1 MSVTPRRSWPTNEG
15 ALSQGGSDSQRAH
28 PSAGNIQQQ
37 THHGNRQM
45 NMPPHNNTASQME
58 SSAQKSSSHAHGT
71 LKAPP
76 VMAPQQQQQA
86 THQQHQQQQQQQQ
99 PMPPQQVRP
108 LLNTAPNNLPS
119 ASGSLFSPSS
129 GSSLPMASM
138 ADNQHQSN
146 LFVNGQSDMT
156 QQPGSYSA
164 SAHNMTHVKS
174 ENLQAASQYDFPSHP
189 MNDFDQHQKD
199 LMQMPSDNLF
209 NAIAQQNHTQLPVHQ
224 QSLENKPLP
233 HAVSSPAMSMP
244 VSGGKPKSSSAAMAQ
259 VRNASSWSSLAGPSQ
274 QGGPPGSSKSSNIGD
289 SFQMF
294 KRQAKEKEARQKAL
308 IEQQEM
314 RRQAKEQAERERM
327 RAEADRRREREE
339 EEALEKARYVKTK
352 HCFTKEKDQIPLH
365 PYIYLYFPGE
375 SLSVCRMKL
384 VRRLQRRLDLVQFK
398 ALLRHHFLP

>member
-1 MSVTPRRSWPTNEG
+1 MSVTPRRSWPASEG
-15 ALSQGGSDSQRAH
+15 ALSQGGNDSQRAH
-28 PSAGNIQQQ
+28 PSAGSIQQQHQQ

-45 NMPPHNNTASQME
+45 NMPPHNNAASME
-58 SSAQKSSSHAHGT
+58 SSAQKSSSHAQGT

-76 VMAPQQQQQA
+76 VMTPQQQQL
-86 THQQHQQQQQQQQ
+86 TQQQQQQSL
-99 PMPPQQVRP
+99 PPQQVRP
-108 LLNTAPNNLPS
+108 LPNTASNNLPS

-129 GSSLPMASM
+129 GSSLPSM
-138 ADNQHQSN
+138 ADIQHQPN

-164 SAHNMTHVKS
+164 PAHNMAHVKTES
-174 ENLQAASQYDFPSHP
+174 LQAAGQYDFPSHP

-209 NAIAQQNHTQLPVHQ
+209 NALAQQNHTQQPVHQ
-224 QSLENKPLP
+224 QSLGDVKPLP

-314 RRQAKEQAERERM
+314 RRQQKEQAERERM

-339 EEALEKARYVKTK
+339 EETLEKAR
-352 HCFTKEKDQIPLH
+352 
-365 PYIYLYFPGE
+365 
-375 SLSVCRMKL
+375 
-384 VRRLQRRLDLVQFK
+384 
-398 ALLRHHFLP
+398 